1 MVNKKLRI
9 CILSRDPGLYS
20 TRRLVES
27 AIARGHEVRV
37 IDPMKCYMDISSSK
51 PIVRYKQGEI
61 LEFDAIIPRIG
72 ASVTFFATAVLR
84 QFEMQGVY
92 VLNPSLAISRARDKL
107 RAHQLLS
114 RKNIGMPRTGFAAS
128 HTSAHDLVES
138 VGGAPIVIKLLEGTQ
153 GKGVILSET
162 NKGAESLIH
171 AFRNLDA
178 FFLVQ
183 EFIREAGGADIR
195 CFVIGEKVVA
205 TMERKAQNGDFR
217 SNIHLGGTS
226 RVVKIDKQ
234 TRETAVKAAK
244 IMGLRVAGV
253 DIVKSVRGPLVL
265 EVNSSPGLRGIETTT
280 GKDIASLII
289 AHIESNY
296 PRVSKKSN
304 QQA

>member
-1 MVNKKLRI
+1 MVSKKLRI

-27 AIARGHEVRV
+27 AISKGHEVRV

-51 PIVRYKQGEI
+51 PLVRYRGGEI

-92 VLNPSLAISRARDKL
+92 VLNSSLAITRARDKL

-128 HTSAHDLVES
+128 HTSAHDLIES

-162 NKGAESLIH
+162 AKGAESLIH
-171 AFRNLDA
+171 AFRNLNA

-183 EFIREAGGADIR
+183 EFIKEAGGADLR
-195 CFVIGEKVVA
+195 CFVVGEKVVA
-205 TMERKAQNGDFR
+205 VMERKAQNGEFR
-217 SNIHLGGTS
+217 SNVHLGGTT
-226 RVVKIDKQ
+226 RIVKIDKQ
-234 TRETAVKAAK
+234 TRESAVQAAK

-253 DIVKSVRGPLVL
+253 DIVRSNRGPLVL

-280 GKDIASLII
+280 GKDIASMII
-289 AHIESNY
+289 SHIEAQY
-296 PRVSKKSN
+296 PRVSKNSN
-304 QQA
+304 HQA